1 MSLVISHNFA
11 ASYAARQLEIN
22 DDNLRNSLNKL
33 SSGKRIVRPTDDAA
47 GMAVQLKMKAAINR
61 GFAAKNNIQNA
72 ISLLQTQ
79 DGVLTTASAVVDRIG
94 ELKAMS
100 TDATKNSLDLMN
112 YDEEFQVLREQ
123 LIDLQDE
130 KFNGVR
136 LFVASVADHGV
147 NETDDAAGDSSG
159 IGKGI
164 FTIYTTEQGNA
175 SGAPTVDL
183 VGVHLASEAGAD
195 LSVAVGP
202 PLADGVADSTNV
214 AGGLISAITQKE
226 LDVDGAG
233 ASGSGNGLTD
243 PLLTMDGILAD
254 LQRIANARAKNG
266 ALQSRLGYSYDNAS
280 VSKSNMEAARSRIID
295 VDIAEES
302 TKFATYNILTQASAS
317 ILAQANQTGRTA
329 LQLLMN

>member
-79 DGVLTTASAVVDRIG
+79 DGVLTTATAVVDRIA

-100 TDATKNSLDLMN
+100 TDATKNSLDLLN
-112 YDEEFQVLREQ
+112 YDEEFQVLRQQ
-123 LIDLQDE
+123 LLDLQNE
-130 KFNGVR
+130 KFNGIS
-136 LFVASVADHGV
+136 LFVAASTDHDSAVDTVAGV
-147 NETDDAAGDSSG
+147 F
-159 IGKGI
+159 K
-164 FTIYTTEQGNA
+164 IYTTEQGSA
-175 SGAPTVDL
+175 TGAPTVDL
-183 VGVHLASEAGAD
+183 KGVHLALGA
-195 LSVAVGP
+195 S
-202 PLADGVADSTNV
+202 ADGSADVTDSTV
-214 AGGLISAITQKE
+214 VDGGLVAAITQTS
-226 LDVDGAG
+226 LA
-233 ASGSGNGLTD
+233 ASGGITHAD
-243 PLLTMDGILAD
+243 LTMDGVLAD
-254 LQRIANARAKNG
+254 LQRLANARAKNG

-280 VSKSNMEAARSRIID
+280 ISKSNMEAARSRIID

>member
-79 DGVLTTASAVVDRIG
+79 DGVLTTATSVVDRIA
-94 ELKAMS
+94 ELRAMA
-100 TDATKNSLDLMN
+100 TDATKNSSDIAN
-112 YDEEFQVLREQ
+112 YDEEFQVLRQQ
-123 LIDLQDE
+123 LIDLQEE

-136 LFVASVADHGV
+136 LFVADSADHDLNEANASGGATGTDGV
-147 NETDDAAGDSSG
+147 
-159 IGKGI
+159 
-164 FTIYTTEQGNA
+164 FVIYTTEQG
-175 SGAPTVDL
+175 SSTGAPTVDFE
-183 VGVHLASEAGAD
+183 GVHLGSEAGATAAEG
-195 LSVAVGP
+195 LLQHTVH
-202 PLADGVADSTNV
+202 ADFATGGGT
-214 AGGLISAITQKE
+214 AGIQNL
-226 LDVDGAG
+226 
-233 ASGSGNGLTD
+233 N
-243 PLLTMDGILAD
+243 MDNILND
-254 LQRIANARAKNG
+254 LQRLANARAKNG
-266 ALQSRLGYSYDNAS
+266 ALQSRLGYAYDNAS
-280 VSKSNMEAARSRIID
+280 ISKSNMEAARSRIID

-302 TKFATYNILTQASAS
+302 TKFASYNILTQASAS

-329 LQLLMN
+329 LQLLMA

>member
-79 DGVLTTASAVVDRIG
+79 DGVLTTATSVVDRIA

-100 TDATKNSLDLMN
+100 TDATKNAQDLLN
-112 YDEEFQVLREQ
+112 YDEEFQVLRQQ
-123 LIDLQDE
+123 LLDLQGE
-130 KFNGVR
+130 QFNGVS
-136 LFVASVADHGV
+136 LFVADAADHGA
-147 NETDDAAGDSSG
+147 NEATGSGGAAGTA
-159 IGKGI
+159 GI
-164 FTIYTTEQGNA
+164 FTIYTTEQGDA
-175 SGAPTVDL
+175 TGGPTVDL
-183 VGVHLASEAGAD
+183 EGVHLADAGSAD
-195 LSVAVGP
+195 AVGP
-202 PLADGVADSTNV
+202 ASAPGAKDNVDDSTNTTGGLV
-214 AGGLISAITQKE
+214 AAISQSSLAAAGGLTHA
-226 LDVDGAG
+226 D
-233 ASGSGNGLTD
+233 
-243 PLLTMDGILAD
+243 LTMDGILAD
-254 LQRIANARAKNG
+254 LQRLANARAKNG
-266 ALQSRLGYSYDNAS
+266 ALQSRLGYAYDNAS
-280 VSKSNMEAARSRIID
+280 ISKSNMEAARSRIID

-302 TKFATYNILTQASAS
+302 TKFASYNILTQASAS

-329 LQLLMN
+329 LQLLMA

>member
-94 ELKAMS
+94 ELRAMS
-100 TDATKNSLDLMN
+100 TDATKNSLDLLN

-136 LFVASVADHGV
+136 LFVADSADHDKKEAAASGG
-147 NETDDAAGDSSG
+147 AAGTDG
-159 IGKGI
+159 V

-175 SGAPTVDL
+175 TSAPTVDFE
-183 VGVHLASEAGAD
+183 GVHLGN
-195 LSVAVGP
+195 
-202 PLADGVADSTNV
+202 DGVAGTIGGIIQNIVDDQYDSATV
-214 AGGLISAITQKE
+214 A
-226 LDVDGAG
+226 AG
-233 ASGSGNGLTD
+233 EIGLTN
-243 PLLTMDGILAD
+243 LSMDNILAD
-254 LQRIANARAKNG
+254 LQSLANARAKNG
-266 ALQSRLGYSYDNAS
+266 ALQSRLGYAYDNAS